1 MLLKHDSPFSRN
13 LPASC
18 DSLSFLLTLRSL
30 YVARKSDEYQTLHV
44 KMYYNEEWELRIM
57 ENRKE
62 QLVWKIAVFIP
73 HLQMFLFNGDAR

>member
-1 MLLKHDSPFSRN
+1 MTLI
-13 LPASC
+13 
-18 DSLSFLLTLRSL
+18 LTDAK
-30 YVARKSDEYQTLHV
+30 VALCCQEINENHQTLHT

-62 QLVWKIAVFIP
+62 QLVWKIAIFIP